1 MTNEIFRRL
10 SALALSLALLLNAA
24 PLPQAFAVED
34 DTDASS
40 SDSADSTDTADK
52 TAVTTADSDPTV
64 TAAAANAPALD
75 ATAALLVSPESD
87 MVLYEKN
94 ADEKRY
100 PASTTKIMTAL
111 LTLENVSDL
120 SVVVTAEASD
130 FENVTSDSSN
140 AGIKVG
146 EQVTVKD
153 LLYAL
158 MLPSAN
164 EAAYMLARHVG
175 GSWEQFV
182 DMMNERAAE
191 LGCTGT
197 HFCNPCGLHEDDHYT
212 TAHDLYLIAK
222 EAMKD
227 ATFRDIVST
236 VQHRMAKT
244 NLHEER
250 IILTT
255 NQLIFSS
262 FQPWSYANCLGIK
275 TGHTS
280 QAGNCFVGYAE
291 YGDAKLFS
299 VVLGCSSSSKEYPT
313 VAASFTDTKSLC
325 QWGFEN
331 FTSKTLARQGEEV
344 TYTKVKLSTD
354 TNQVILTAKNDLV
367 SLLPRELDVK
377 DLELQSDIPEEVAAP
392 IKAGD
397 TIGSVTYTYDGRD
410 YGTVELVALN
420 DISRSTRACS
430 TRTSSARSSR
440 ASCSR
445 YCCSPPQPS
454 SCCISLRALSLA
466 VSAAADGAVPPARA
480 ITTAPISAATEN
492 KQKQKDRALFPGSVL
507 CFLALFVEVC
517 YNADKDTSVSPRHC
531 FQQTAGGRPL
541 PSRRGVL
548 RMGKKLLSLL
558 RVLSIRVIRASSI
571 YAK

>member
-1 MTNEIFRRL
+1 MKNEILRRL
-10 SALALSLALLLNAA
+10 GAIALGLALLLNAA

-34 DTDASS
+34 DTSS
-40 SDSADSTDTADK
+40 SDSADSTDN

-64 TAAAANAPALD
+64 TAAAANAPVVD

-120 SVVVTAEASD
+120 NAVVTAEDSD
-130 FENVTSDSSN
+130 FEHVTADSSN

-182 DMMNERAAE
+182 DMMNERASE

-212 TAHDLYLIAK
+212 TARDLYLIAK

-236 VQHRMAKT
+236 VQHRMAKS

-299 VVLGCSSSSKEYPT
+299 VVLGCSNSSKEYPT
-313 VAASFTDTKSLC
+313 IAASFTDTKSLC

-331 FTSKTLARQGEEV
+331 FTSKTLTRQGEEV

-354 TNQVILTAKNDLV
+354 TNQLILTAKSDLV
-367 SLLPRELDVK
+367 ALLPKDLDVK
-377 DLELQSDIPEEVAAP
+377 DLELRADIPEEVAAP
-392 IKAGD
+392 VKAGD
-397 TIGSVTYTYDGRD
+397 TIGSATYTYDGRD

-420 DISRSTRACS
+420 DISRSNVLFYADKL
-430 TRTSSARSSR
+430 SSFFQSIVFKVLLLAAAAFFLLHIFTGLVFGGVRRRRRRRSSR
-440 ASCSR
+440 SR
-445 YCCSPPQPS
+445 YNDSTYQ
-454 SCCISLRALSLA
+454 R
-466 VSAAADGAVPPARA
+466 
-480 ITTAPISAATEN
+480 
-492 KQKQKDRALFPGSVL
+492 
-507 CFLALFVEVC
+507 
-517 YNADKDTSVSPRHC
+517 RH
-531 FQQTAGGRPL
+531 R
-541 PSRRGVL
+541 
-548 RMGKKLLSLL
+548 K
-558 RVLSIRVIRASSI
+558 
-571 YAK
+571 

>member
-1 MTNEIFRRL
+1 MKIKEFFLRRL
-10 SALALSLALLLNAA
+10 GAAALALTLLMNAA
-24 PLPQAFAVED
+24 PLSAYAVNDSEGD
-34 DTDASS
+34 GASTS
-40 SDSADSTDTADK
+40 DSTDN
-52 TAVTTADSDPTV
+52 TAVTTANNDSSV
-64 TAAAANAPALD
+64 TALASNSPALD
-75 ATAALLVSPESD
+75 ATAALLVSPDSG
-87 MVLYEKN
+87 MVLYSKN
-94 ADEKRY
+94 ADQKRY

-111 LTLENVSDL
+111 LTLENVSNLDET
-120 SVVVTAEASD
+120 VTSEAVD
-130 FENVTSDSSN
+130 FENVTADSSN
-140 AGIKVG
+140 AGILLG
-146 EQVTVKD
+146 EQVTVRD

-182 DMMNERAAE
+182 DMMNDRAAE

-197 HFCNPCGLHEDDHYT
+197 HFCNPCGLHEEDHYT

-222 EAMKD
+222 EAMTD
-227 ATFRDIVST
+227 VTFRDIVST

-250 IILTT
+250 IIYTT

-299 VVLGCSSSSKEYPT
+299 VVLGCSDSSKEYPS
-313 VAASFTDTKSLC
+313 VAASFTDTKKLC

-354 TNQVILTAKNDLV
+354 TNQLLLTAKADV
-367 SLLPRELDVK
+367 VALLPKDLDVK
-377 DLELQSDIPEEVAAP
+377 ALELVEDIPEEVKAP
-392 IKAGD
+392 VKAGD
-397 TIGSVTYTYDGRD
+397 PIGTATYRYNGTD

-420 DISRSTRACS
+420 DISRSTVLFYADKLS
-430 TRTSSARSSR
+430 TFFQSMVFKILLLAAAAFFILHIFTGLVFGGVRRRRRRRSSR
-440 ASCSR
+440 SR
-445 YCCSPPQPS
+445 YNDSTYQ
-454 SCCISLRALSLA
+454 R
-466 VSAAADGAVPPARA
+466 
-480 ITTAPISAATEN
+480 
-492 KQKQKDRALFPGSVL
+492 
-507 CFLALFVEVC
+507 
-517 YNADKDTSVSPRHC
+517 RH
-531 FQQTAGGRPL
+531 R
-541 PSRRGVL
+541 
-548 RMGKKLLSLL
+548 K
-558 RVLSIRVIRASSI
+558 
-571 YAK
+571 

>member
-1 MTNEIFRRL
+1 MKIKEFFLRRL
-10 SALALSLALLLNAA
+10 GAAALALTLLMNAA
-24 PLPQAFAVED
+24 PLSAYAVNDSEGD
-34 DTDASS
+34 GASAS
-40 SDSADSTDTADK
+40 DSTDN
-52 TAVTTADSDPTV
+52 TAVTTADNDSSV
-64 TAAAANAPALD
+64 TALASNSPALD
-75 ATAALLVSPESD
+75 ATAALLVSPGSG
-87 MVLYEKN
+87 MVLYSKN
-94 ADEKRY
+94 ADQKRY

-111 LTLENVSDL
+111 LTLENVSNLDET
-120 SVVVTAEASD
+120 VTSEAVD
-130 FENVTSDSSN
+130 FENVTADSSN
-140 AGIKVG
+140 AGILLG
-146 EQVTVKD
+146 EQVTVRD

-182 DMMNERAAE
+182 DMMNDRAAE

-197 HFCNPCGLHEDDHYT
+197 HFCNPCGLHEEDHYT

-227 ATFRDIVST
+227 VTFRDIVST

-250 IILTT
+250 IIYTT

-299 VVLGCSSSSKEYPT
+299 VVLGCSDSSKEYPS
-313 VAASFTDTKSLC
+313 VAASFTDTKKLC

-354 TNQVILTAKNDLV
+354 TNQLLLTAKADV
-367 SLLPRELDVK
+367 VALLPKDLDVK
-377 DLELQSDIPEEVAAP
+377 ELELVEDIPEEVKAP
-392 IKAGD
+392 VKAGD
-397 TIGSVTYTYDGRD
+397 PIGTATYRYNGTD

-420 DISRSTRACS
+420 DISRSTVLFYADKLS
-430 TRTSSARSSR
+430 TFFQSMVFKILLLAAAAFFILHIFTGLVFGGVRRRRRRRSSR
-440 ASCSR
+440 SR
-445 YCCSPPQPS
+445 YNDSTYQ
-454 SCCISLRALSLA
+454 R
-466 VSAAADGAVPPARA
+466 
-480 ITTAPISAATEN
+480 
-492 KQKQKDRALFPGSVL
+492 
-507 CFLALFVEVC
+507 
-517 YNADKDTSVSPRHC
+517 RH
-531 FQQTAGGRPL
+531 R
-541 PSRRGVL
+541 
-548 RMGKKLLSLL
+548 K
-558 RVLSIRVIRASSI
+558 
-571 YAK
+571 

>member
-1 MTNEIFRRL
+1 MKIKDIFLRRL
-10 SALALSLALLLNAA
+10 GAAALALTLLMNAA
-24 PLPQAFAVED
+24 PLSAYAVNDSEGD
-34 DTDASS
+34 GASAS
-40 SDSADSTDTADK
+40 DSTDN
-52 TAVTTADSDPTV
+52 TAVTTADNDSSV
-64 TAAAANAPALD
+64 TALASNSPALD
-75 ATAALLVSPESD
+75 ATAALLVSPDSG
-87 MVLYEKN
+87 MVLYSKN
-94 ADEKRY
+94 ADQKRY

-111 LTLENVSDL
+111 LTLENVSNLDET
-120 SVVVTAEASD
+120 VTSEAVD
-130 FENVTSDSSN
+130 FENVTADSSN
-140 AGIKVG
+140 AGILLG
-146 EQVTVKD
+146 EQVTVRD

-182 DMMNERAAE
+182 DMMNDRAAE

-197 HFCNPCGLHEDDHYT
+197 HFCNPCGLHEEDHYT
-212 TAHDLYLIAK
+212 TAYDLYLIAK

-227 ATFRDIVST
+227 VTFRDIVST

-250 IILTT
+250 IIYTT

-299 VVLGCSSSSKEYPT
+299 VVLGCSDSSKEYPS
-313 VAASFTDTKSLC
+313 VAASFTDTKKLC

-354 TNQVILTAKNDLV
+354 TNQLLLTAKADV
-367 SLLPRELDVK
+367 VALLPKDLDVK
-377 DLELQSDIPEEVAAP
+377 ALELVEDIPEEVKAP
-392 IKAGD
+392 VKAGD
-397 TIGSVTYTYDGRD
+397 PIGTATYRYNGTD

-420 DISRSTRACS
+420 DISRSTVLFYADKLS
-430 TRTSSARSSR
+430 TFFQSMVFKILLLAAAAFFILHIFTHILFGGVRRRRRRRSSR
-440 ASCSR
+440 SR
-445 YCCSPPQPS
+445 YNDSTYQ
-454 SCCISLRALSLA
+454 R
-466 VSAAADGAVPPARA
+466 
-480 ITTAPISAATEN
+480 
-492 KQKQKDRALFPGSVL
+492 
-507 CFLALFVEVC
+507 
-517 YNADKDTSVSPRHC
+517 RH
-531 FQQTAGGRPL
+531 R
-541 PSRRGVL
+541 
-548 RMGKKLLSLL
+548 K
-558 RVLSIRVIRASSI
+558 
-571 YAK
+571 

>member
-1 MTNEIFRRL
+1 MRLKKLLRKDIEPRCTYCAHGSPLADGKRIACRKRGVSRRSLPCCAETSRTLIFLWGITMKIKDIFLRRL
-10 SALALSLALLLNAA
+10 GAAALALTLLMNAA
-24 PLPQAFAVED
+24 PLSAYAVNDSEGD
-34 DTDASS
+34 GASTS
-40 SDSADSTDTADK
+40 DSTDN
-52 TAVTTADSDPTV
+52 TAVTTADNDSSV
-64 TAAAANAPALD
+64 TALASNSPALD
-75 ATAALLVSPESD
+75 ATAALLVSPDSG
-87 MVLYEKN
+87 MVLYSKN
-94 ADEKRY
+94 ADQKRY

-111 LTLENVSDL
+111 LTLENVSNLDET
-120 SVVVTAEASD
+120 VTSEAVD
-130 FENVTSDSSN
+130 FENVTADSSN
-140 AGIKVG
+140 AGILLG
-146 EQVTVKD
+146 EQVTVRD

-182 DMMNERAAE
+182 DMMNDRAAE

-197 HFCNPCGLHEDDHYT
+197 HFCNPCGLHEEDHYT

-227 ATFRDIVST
+227 VTFRDIVST

-250 IILTT
+250 IIYTT

-299 VVLGCSSSSKEYPT
+299 VVLGCSDSSKEYPS
-313 VAASFTDTKSLC
+313 VAASFTDTKKLC

-354 TNQVILTAKNDLV
+354 TNQLLLTAKADV
-367 SLLPRELDVK
+367 VALLPKDLDVK
-377 DLELQSDIPEEVAAP
+377 ALELVEDIPEEVKAP
-392 IKAGD
+392 VKAGD
-397 TIGSVTYTYDGRD
+397 PIGTATYRYNGTD

-420 DISRSTRACS
+420 DISRSTVLFYADKLS
-430 TRTSSARSSR
+430 TFFQSMVFKILLLAAAAFFILHIFTHILFGGVRRR
-440 ASCSR
+440 RNRRKMRSR
-445 YCCSPPQPS
+445 YND
-454 SCCISLRALSLA
+454 
-466 VSAAADGAVPPARA
+466 ADY
-480 ITTAPISAATEN
+480 
-492 KQKQKDRALFPGSVL
+492 Q
-507 CFLALFVEVC
+507 
-517 YNADKDTSVSPRHC
+517 
-531 FQQTAGGRPL
+531 
-541 PSRRGVL
+541 RR
-548 RMGKKLLSLL
+548 RRRK
-558 RVLSIRVIRASSI
+558 
-571 YAK
+571 

>member
-1 MTNEIFRRL
+1 MKIKEFFLRRL
-10 SALALSLALLLNAA
+10 GAAALALTLLMNAA
-24 PLPQAFAVED
+24 PLSAYAVNDSEGD
-34 DTDASS
+34 GASAS
-40 SDSADSTDTADK
+40 DSTDN
-52 TAVTTADSDPTV
+52 TAVTTADNDSSV
-64 TAAAANAPALD
+64 TALASNSPALD
-75 ATAALLVSPESD
+75 ATAALLVSPDSG
-87 MVLYEKN
+87 MVLYSKN
-94 ADEKRY
+94 ADQKRY

-111 LTLENVSDL
+111 LTLENVSNLDET
-120 SVVVTAEASD
+120 VTSEAVD
-130 FENVTSDSSN
+130 FENVTADSSN
-140 AGIKVG
+140 AGILLG
-146 EQVTVKD
+146 EQVTVRD

-182 DMMNERAAE
+182 DMMNDRAAE

-197 HFCNPCGLHEDDHYT
+197 HFCNPCGLHEEDHYT
-212 TAHDLYLIAK
+212 TAYDLYLIAK

-227 ATFRDIVST
+227 VTFRDIVST

-250 IILTT
+250 IIYTT

-299 VVLGCSSSSKEYPT
+299 VVLGCSDSSKEYPS
-313 VAASFTDTKSLC
+313 VAASFTDTKKLC

-354 TNQVILTAKNDLV
+354 TNQLLLTAKADV
-367 SLLPRELDVK
+367 VALLPRDLDVK
-377 DLELQSDIPEEVAAP
+377 ELELVEDIPEEVKAP
-392 IKAGD
+392 VKAGD
-397 TIGSVTYTYDGRD
+397 PIGTATYRYNGTD

-420 DISRSTRACS
+420 DISRSTVLFYADKLS
-430 TRTSSARSSR
+430 TFFQSMVFKILLLAAAAFFILHIFTGLVFGGVRRRRRRRSSR
-440 ASCSR
+440 SR
-445 YCCSPPQPS
+445 YNDSTYQ
-454 SCCISLRALSLA
+454 R
-466 VSAAADGAVPPARA
+466 
-480 ITTAPISAATEN
+480 
-492 KQKQKDRALFPGSVL
+492 
-507 CFLALFVEVC
+507 
-517 YNADKDTSVSPRHC
+517 RH
-531 FQQTAGGRPL
+531 R
-541 PSRRGVL
+541 
-548 RMGKKLLSLL
+548 K
-558 RVLSIRVIRASSI
+558 
-571 YAK
+571 

>member
-1 MTNEIFRRL
+1 MKIKEFFLRRL
-10 SALALSLALLLNAA
+10 GAAALALTLLMNAA
-24 PLPQAFAVED
+24 PLPAYAVNDSEGD
-34 DTDASS
+34 GASAS
-40 SDSADSTDTADK
+40 DSTDN
-52 TAVTTADSDPTV
+52 TAVTTADNDSSV
-64 TAAAANAPALD
+64 NALASNSPALD
-75 ATAALLVSPESD
+75 ATAALLVSPDSG
-87 MVLYEKN
+87 MVLYSKN
-94 ADEKRY
+94 ADQKRY

-111 LTLENVSDL
+111 LTLENVSNLDET
-120 SVVVTAEASD
+120 VTSEAVD
-130 FENVTSDSSN
+130 FENVTADSSN
-140 AGIKVG
+140 AGILLG
-146 EQVTVKD
+146 EQVTVRD

-182 DMMNERAAE
+182 DMMNDRAAE

-227 ATFRDIVST
+227 VTFRDIVST

-250 IILTT
+250 IIYTT

-299 VVLGCSSSSKEYPT
+299 VVLGCSDSSKEYPS
-313 VAASFTDTKSLC
+313 VAASFTDTKKLC

-354 TNQVILTAKNDLV
+354 TNQLLLTAKADV
-367 SLLPRELDVK
+367 VALLPKDLDVK
-377 DLELQSDIPEEVAAP
+377 ALELVEDIPEEVKAP
-392 IKAGD
+392 VKAGD
-397 TIGSVTYTYDGRD
+397 PIGTATYRYNGTD

-420 DISRSTRACS
+420 DISRSTVLFYADKLS
-430 TRTSSARSSR
+430 TFFQSTVFKILLLAAAAFFILHIFTGLVFGGVRRRRRRRSSR
-440 ASCSR
+440 SR
-445 YCCSPPQPS
+445 YNDSTYQ
-454 SCCISLRALSLA
+454 R
-466 VSAAADGAVPPARA
+466 
-480 ITTAPISAATEN
+480 
-492 KQKQKDRALFPGSVL
+492 
-507 CFLALFVEVC
+507 
-517 YNADKDTSVSPRHC
+517 RH
-531 FQQTAGGRPL
+531 R
-541 PSRRGVL
+541 
-548 RMGKKLLSLL
+548 K
-558 RVLSIRVIRASSI
+558 
-571 YAK
+571 

>member
-1 MTNEIFRRL
+1 MKIKDIFLRRL
-10 SALALSLALLLNAA
+10 GAAALALTLLMNAA
-24 PLPQAFAVED
+24 PLSAYAVNDSEGD
-34 DTDASS
+34 GASTS
-40 SDSADSTDTADK
+40 DSTDN
-52 TAVTTADSDPTV
+52 TAVTTADNDSSV
-64 TAAAANAPALD
+64 TALASNSPALD
-75 ATAALLVSPESD
+75 ATAALLVSPDSG
-87 MVLYEKN
+87 MVLYSKN
-94 ADEKRY
+94 ADQKRY

-111 LTLENVSDL
+111 LTLENVSNLDET
-120 SVVVTAEASD
+120 VTSEAVD
-130 FENVTSDSSN
+130 FENVTADSSN
-140 AGIKVG
+140 AGILLG
-146 EQVTVKD
+146 EQVTVRD

-182 DMMNERAAE
+182 DMMNDRAAE

-197 HFCNPCGLHEDDHYT
+197 HFCNPCGLHEEDHYT
-212 TAHDLYLIAK
+212 TACDLYLIAK

-227 ATFRDIVST
+227 VTFRDIVST

-250 IILTT
+250 IIYTT

-299 VVLGCSSSSKEYPT
+299 VVLGCSDSSKEYPS
-313 VAASFTDTKSLC
+313 VAASFTDTKKLC

-354 TNQVILTAKNDLV
+354 TNQLLLTAKADV
-367 SLLPRELDVK
+367 VALLPKDLDVK
-377 DLELQSDIPEEVAAP
+377 ELELVEDIPEEVKAP
-392 IKAGD
+392 VKAGD
-397 TIGSVTYTYDGRD
+397 PIGTATYRYNGTD

-420 DISRSTRACS
+420 DISRSTVLFYADKLS
-430 TRTSSARSSR
+430 TFFQSMVFKILLLAAAAFFILHIFTHILFGGVRRR
-440 ASCSR
+440 RNRRKMRSR
-445 YCCSPPQPS
+445 YND
-454 SCCISLRALSLA
+454 
-466 VSAAADGAVPPARA
+466 ADY
-480 ITTAPISAATEN
+480 
-492 KQKQKDRALFPGSVL
+492 Q
-507 CFLALFVEVC
+507 
-517 YNADKDTSVSPRHC
+517 
-531 FQQTAGGRPL
+531 
-541 PSRRGVL
+541 RR
-548 RMGKKLLSLL
+548 RRRK
-558 RVLSIRVIRASSI
+558 
-571 YAK
+571 

>member
-1 MTNEIFRRL
+1 MNIKDIFLRRL
-10 SALALSLALLLNAA
+10 GAAALALTLLMNAA
-24 PLPQAFAVED
+24 PLSAYAVNDSEGD
-34 DTDASS
+34 GASTS
-40 SDSADSTDTADK
+40 DSTDN
-52 TAVTTADSDPTV
+52 TAVTTADNDSSV
-64 TAAAANAPALD
+64 TALASNSPALD
-75 ATAALLVSPESD
+75 ATAALLVSPDSG
-87 MVLYEKN
+87 MVLYSKN
-94 ADEKRY
+94 ADQKRY

-111 LTLENVSDL
+111 LTLENVSNLDET
-120 SVVVTAEASD
+120 VTSEAVD
-130 FENVTSDSSN
+130 FENVTADSSN
-140 AGIKVG
+140 AGILLG
-146 EQVTVKD
+146 EQVTVRD

-182 DMMNERAAE
+182 DMMNDRAAE

-197 HFCNPCGLHEDDHYT
+197 HFCNPCGLHEEDHYT
-212 TAHDLYLIAK
+212 TAYDLYLIAK

-227 ATFRDIVST
+227 VTFRDIVST

-250 IILTT
+250 IIYTT

-299 VVLGCSSSSKEYPT
+299 VVLGCSDSSKEYPS
-313 VAASFTDTKSLC
+313 VAASFTDTKKLC

-354 TNQVILTAKNDLV
+354 TNQLLLTAKADV
-367 SLLPRELDVK
+367 VALLPKDLDVK
-377 DLELQSDIPEEVAAP
+377 TLELVEDIPEEVKAP
-392 IKAGD
+392 VKAGD
-397 TIGSVTYTYDGRD
+397 PIGTATYRYNGTD

-420 DISRSTRACS
+420 DISRSTVLFYADKLS
-430 TRTSSARSSR
+430 TFFQSMVFKILLLAAAAFFILHIFTGLVFGGVRRRRRRRSSR
-440 ASCSR
+440 SR
-445 YCCSPPQPS
+445 YNDSTYQ
-454 SCCISLRALSLA
+454 R
-466 VSAAADGAVPPARA
+466 
-480 ITTAPISAATEN
+480 
-492 KQKQKDRALFPGSVL
+492 
-507 CFLALFVEVC
+507 
-517 YNADKDTSVSPRHC
+517 RH
-531 FQQTAGGRPL
+531 R
-541 PSRRGVL
+541 
-548 RMGKKLLSLL
+548 K
-558 RVLSIRVIRASSI
+558 
-571 YAK
+571 

>member
-1 MTNEIFRRL
+1 MKIKEFFLRRL
-10 SALALSLALLLNAA
+10 GAAAIALTLLMNAA
-24 PLPQAFAVED
+24 PLSAYAVNDSEGD
-34 DTDASS
+34 GASAS
-40 SDSADSTDTADK
+40 DSTDN
-52 TAVTTADSDPTV
+52 TAVTTADNDSSV
-64 TAAAANAPALD
+64 TALASNSPALD
-75 ATAALLVSPESD
+75 ATAALLVSPDSG
-87 MVLYEKN
+87 MVLYSKN
-94 ADEKRY
+94 ADQKRY

-111 LTLENVSDL
+111 LTLENVSNLDET
-120 SVVVTAEASD
+120 VTSEAVD
-130 FENVTSDSSN
+130 FENVTADSSN
-140 AGIKVG
+140 AGILLG
-146 EQVTVKD
+146 EQVTVRD

-182 DMMNERAAE
+182 DMMNDRAAE

-197 HFCNPCGLHEDDHYT
+197 HFCNPCGLHEEDHYT
-212 TAHDLYLIAK
+212 TAYDLYLIAK

-227 ATFRDIVST
+227 VTFRDIVST

-250 IILTT
+250 IIYTT

-299 VVLGCSSSSKEYPT
+299 VVLGCSDSSKEYPS
-313 VAASFTDTKSLC
+313 VAASFTDTKKLC

-354 TNQVILTAKNDLV
+354 TNQLLLTAKADV
-367 SLLPRELDVK
+367 VALLPKDLDVK
-377 DLELQSDIPEEVAAP
+377 ALELVEDIPEEVKAP
-392 IKAGD
+392 VKAGD
-397 TIGSVTYTYDGRD
+397 PIGTATYRYNGTD

-420 DISRSTRACS
+420 DISRSTVLFYADKLS
-430 TRTSSARSSR
+430 TFFQSMVFKILLLAAAAFFILHIFTHILFGGVRRR
-440 ASCSR
+440 RNRRKMRSR
-445 YCCSPPQPS
+445 YND
-454 SCCISLRALSLA
+454 
-466 VSAAADGAVPPARA
+466 ADY
-480 ITTAPISAATEN
+480 
-492 KQKQKDRALFPGSVL
+492 Q
-507 CFLALFVEVC
+507 
-517 YNADKDTSVSPRHC
+517 
-531 FQQTAGGRPL
+531 
-541 PSRRGVL
+541 RR
-548 RMGKKLLSLL
+548 RRRK
-558 RVLSIRVIRASSI
+558 
-571 YAK
+571 

>member
-1 MTNEIFRRL
+1 MNIKDIFLRRL
-10 SALALSLALLLNAA
+10 GAAALALTLLMNAA
-24 PLPQAFAVED
+24 PLSAYAVNDSEGD
-34 DTDASS
+34 GASAS
-40 SDSADSTDTADK
+40 DSTDN
-52 TAVTTADSDPTV
+52 TAVTTADNDSSV
-64 TAAAANAPALD
+64 TALASNSPALD
-75 ATAALLVSPESD
+75 ATAALLVSPDSG
-87 MVLYEKN
+87 MVLYSKN
-94 ADEKRY
+94 ADQKRY

-111 LTLENVSDL
+111 LTLENVSNLDET
-120 SVVVTAEASD
+120 VTSEAVD
-130 FENVTSDSSN
+130 FENVTADSSN
-140 AGIKVG
+140 AGILLG
-146 EQVTVKD
+146 EQVTVRD

-182 DMMNERAAE
+182 DMMNDRAAE

-197 HFCNPCGLHEDDHYT
+197 HFCNPCGLHEEDHYT

-227 ATFRDIVST
+227 VTFRDIVST

-250 IILTT
+250 IIYTT

-299 VVLGCSSSSKEYPT
+299 VVLGCSDSSKEYPS
-313 VAASFTDTKSLC
+313 VAASFTDTKKLC

-354 TNQVILTAKNDLV
+354 TNQLLLTAKADV
-367 SLLPRELDVK
+367 VALLPKDLDVK
-377 DLELQSDIPEEVAAP
+377 ELELVEDIPEEVKAP
-392 IKAGD
+392 VKAGD
-397 TIGSVTYTYDGRD
+397 PIGTATYRYNGTD

-420 DISRSTRACS
+420 DISRSTVLFYADKLS
-430 TRTSSARSSR
+430 TFFQSMVFKILLLAAAAFFILHIFTHILFGGVRRRRRRRSSR
-440 ASCSR
+440 SR
-445 YCCSPPQPS
+445 YNDSTYQ
-454 SCCISLRALSLA
+454 R
-466 VSAAADGAVPPARA
+466 
-480 ITTAPISAATEN
+480 
-492 KQKQKDRALFPGSVL
+492 
-507 CFLALFVEVC
+507 
-517 YNADKDTSVSPRHC
+517 RH
-531 FQQTAGGRPL
+531 R
-541 PSRRGVL
+541 
-548 RMGKKLLSLL
+548 K
-558 RVLSIRVIRASSI
+558 
-571 YAK
+571 

>member
-1 MTNEIFRRL
+1 MKIKEFFLRRL
-10 SALALSLALLLNAA
+10 GAAALALTLLMNAA
-24 PLPQAFAVED
+24 PLSAYAVNDSEGD
-34 DTDASS
+34 GASTS
-40 SDSADSTDTADK
+40 DSTDN
-52 TAVTTADSDPTV
+52 TAVTTADNDSSV
-64 TAAAANAPALD
+64 TALASNSPALD
-75 ATAALLVSPESD
+75 ATAALLVSPDSG
-87 MVLYEKN
+87 MVLYSKN
-94 ADEKRY
+94 ADQKRY

-111 LTLENVSDL
+111 LTLENVSNLDET
-120 SVVVTAEASD
+120 VTSEAVD
-130 FENVTSDSSN
+130 FENVTADSSN
-140 AGIKVG
+140 AGILLG
-146 EQVTVKD
+146 EQVTVRD

-182 DMMNERAAE
+182 DMMNDRAAE

-197 HFCNPCGLHEDDHYT
+197 HFCNPCGLHEEDHYT

-227 ATFRDIVST
+227 VTFRDIVST

-250 IILTT
+250 IIYTT

-299 VVLGCSSSSKEYPT
+299 VVLGCSDSSKEYPS
-313 VAASFTDTKSLC
+313 VAASFTDTKKLC

-354 TNQVILTAKNDLV
+354 TNQLLLTAKADV
-367 SLLPRELDVK
+367 VALLPKDLDVK
-377 DLELQSDIPEEVAAP
+377 ALELVEDIPEEVKAP
-392 IKAGD
+392 VKAGD
-397 TIGSVTYTYDGRD
+397 PIGTATYRYNGTD

-420 DISRSTRACS
+420 DISRSTVLFYADKLS
-430 TRTSSARSSR
+430 TFFQSMVFKILLLAAAAFFILHIFTGLVFGGVRRRRRRRSSR
-440 ASCSR
+440 SR
-445 YCCSPPQPS
+445 YNDSTYQ
-454 SCCISLRALSLA
+454 R
-466 VSAAADGAVPPARA
+466 
-480 ITTAPISAATEN
+480 
-492 KQKQKDRALFPGSVL
+492 
-507 CFLALFVEVC
+507 
-517 YNADKDTSVSPRHC
+517 RH
-531 FQQTAGGRPL
+531 R
-541 PSRRGVL
+541 
-548 RMGKKLLSLL
+548 K
-558 RVLSIRVIRASSI
+558 
-571 YAK
+571 

>member
-1 MTNEIFRRL
+1 MKIKDIFLRRL
-10 SALALSLALLLNAA
+10 GAAALALTLLMNAA
-24 PLPQAFAVED
+24 PLSAYAVNDSEGD
-34 DTDASS
+34 GASTS
-40 SDSADSTDTADK
+40 DSTDN
-52 TAVTTADSDPTV
+52 TAVTTADNDSSV
-64 TAAAANAPALD
+64 TALASNSPALD
-75 ATAALLVSPESD
+75 ATAALLVSPDSG
-87 MVLYEKN
+87 MVLYSKN
-94 ADEKRY
+94 ADQKRY

-111 LTLENVSDL
+111 LTLENVSNLDET
-120 SVVVTAEASD
+120 VTSEAVD
-130 FENVTSDSSN
+130 FENVTADSSN
-140 AGIKVG
+140 AGILLG
-146 EQVTVKD
+146 EQVTVRD

-182 DMMNERAAE
+182 DMMNDRAAE

-197 HFCNPCGLHEDDHYT
+197 HFCNPCGLHEEDHYT
-212 TAHDLYLIAK
+212 TAYDLYLIAK

-227 ATFRDIVST
+227 VTFRDIVST

-250 IILTT
+250 IIYTT

-299 VVLGCSSSSKEYPT
+299 VVLGCSNSSKEYPS
-313 VAASFTDTKSLC
+313 VAASFTDTKKLC

-354 TNQVILTAKNDLV
+354 TNQLLLTAKADV
-367 SLLPRELDVK
+367 VALLPKDLDVK
-377 DLELQSDIPEEVAAP
+377 ALELVEDIPEEVKAP
-392 IKAGD
+392 VKAGD
-397 TIGSVTYTYDGRD
+397 PIGTATYRYNGTD

-420 DISRSTRACS
+420 DISRSTVLFYADKLS
-430 TRTSSARSSR
+430 TFFQSMVFKILLLAAAAFFILHIFTHILFGGVRRR
-440 ASCSR
+440 RNRRKMRSR
-445 YCCSPPQPS
+445 YND
-454 SCCISLRALSLA
+454 
-466 VSAAADGAVPPARA
+466 ADY
-480 ITTAPISAATEN
+480 
-492 KQKQKDRALFPGSVL
+492 Q
-507 CFLALFVEVC
+507 
-517 YNADKDTSVSPRHC
+517 
-531 FQQTAGGRPL
+531 
-541 PSRRGVL
+541 RR
-548 RMGKKLLSLL
+548 RRRK
-558 RVLSIRVIRASSI
+558 
-571 YAK
+571 

>member
-1 MTNEIFRRL
+1 MKIKDIFLRRL
-10 SALALSLALLLNAA
+10 GAAALALTLLMNAA
-24 PLPQAFAVED
+24 PLSAYAVNDSEGD
-34 DTDASS
+34 GASAS
-40 SDSADSTDTADK
+40 DSTDN
-52 TAVTTADSDPTV
+52 TAVTTADNDSSV
-64 TAAAANAPALD
+64 TALASNSPALD
-75 ATAALLVSPESD
+75 ATAALLVSPDSG
-87 MVLYEKN
+87 MVLYSKN
-94 ADEKRY
+94 ADQKRY

-111 LTLENVSDL
+111 LTLENVSNLDET
-120 SVVVTAEASD
+120 VTSEAVD
-130 FENVTSDSSN
+130 FENVTADSSN
-140 AGIKVG
+140 AGILLG
-146 EQVTVKD
+146 EQVTVRD

-182 DMMNERAAE
+182 DMMNDRAAE

-197 HFCNPCGLHEDDHYT
+197 HFCNPCGLHEEDHYT

-227 ATFRDIVST
+227 VTFRDIVST

-250 IILTT
+250 IIYTT

-299 VVLGCSSSSKEYPT
+299 VVLGCSDSSKEYPS
-313 VAASFTDTKSLC
+313 VAASFTDTKKLC

-354 TNQVILTAKNDLV
+354 TNQLLLTAKADV
-367 SLLPRELDVK
+367 VALLPKDLDVK
-377 DLELQSDIPEEVAAP
+377 ELELVEDIPEEVKAP
-392 IKAGD
+392 VKAGD
-397 TIGSVTYTYDGRD
+397 PIGTATYRYNGTD

-420 DISRSTRACS
+420 DISRSTVLFYADKLS
-430 TRTSSARSSR
+430 TFFQSMVFKILLLAAAAFFILHIFTGLVFGGVRRRRRRRSSR
-440 ASCSR
+440 SR
-445 YCCSPPQPS
+445 YNDSTYQ
-454 SCCISLRALSLA
+454 R
-466 VSAAADGAVPPARA
+466 
-480 ITTAPISAATEN
+480 
-492 KQKQKDRALFPGSVL
+492 
-507 CFLALFVEVC
+507 
-517 YNADKDTSVSPRHC
+517 RH
-531 FQQTAGGRPL
+531 R
-541 PSRRGVL
+541 
-548 RMGKKLLSLL
+548 K
-558 RVLSIRVIRASSI
+558 
-571 YAK
+571 

>member
-1 MTNEIFRRL
+1 MKNEIFRRL
-10 SALALSLALLLNAA
+10 SALALGLALLLNAA

-120 SVVVTAEASD
+120 SAVVTAEASD

-377 DLELQSDIPEEVAAP
+377 DLELQSDIPEEVDAP

-420 DISRSTRACS
+420 DISRSTVLFYADKL
-430 TRTSSARSSR
+430 SSFFQSIVFKVLLLAAAAFFLLHIFTGLVFGGVRRRRRRRSSR
-440 ASCSR
+440 SR
-445 YCCSPPQPS
+445 YNDSTYQ
-454 SCCISLRALSLA
+454 R
-466 VSAAADGAVPPARA
+466 
-480 ITTAPISAATEN
+480 
-492 KQKQKDRALFPGSVL
+492 
-507 CFLALFVEVC
+507 
-517 YNADKDTSVSPRHC
+517 RH
-531 FQQTAGGRPL
+531 R
-541 PSRRGVL
+541 
-548 RMGKKLLSLL
+548 K
-558 RVLSIRVIRASSI
+558 
-571 YAK
+571 

>member
-1 MTNEIFRRL
+1 MKIKEFFLRRL
-10 SALALSLALLLNAA
+10 GAAALALTLLMNAA
-24 PLPQAFAVED
+24 PLSAYAVNDSEGD
-34 DTDASS
+34 GASAS
-40 SDSADSTDTADK
+40 DSTDN
-52 TAVTTADSDPTV
+52 TAVTTADNDSSV
-64 TAAAANAPALD
+64 TALASNSPALD
-75 ATAALLVSPESD
+75 ATAALLVSPGSG
-87 MVLYEKN
+87 MVLYSKN
-94 ADEKRY
+94 ADQKRY

-111 LTLENVSDL
+111 LTLENVSNLDET
-120 SVVVTAEASD
+120 VTSEAVD
-130 FENVTSDSSN
+130 FENVTADSSN
-140 AGIKVG
+140 AGILLG
-146 EQVTVKD
+146 EQVTVRD

-182 DMMNERAAE
+182 DMMNDRAAE

-227 ATFRDIVST
+227 VTFRDIVST

-250 IILTT
+250 IIYTT

-299 VVLGCSSSSKEYPT
+299 VVLGCSDSSKEYPS
-313 VAASFTDTKSLC
+313 VAASFTDTKKLC

-354 TNQVILTAKNDLV
+354 TNQLLLTAKADV
-367 SLLPRELDVK
+367 VALLPRDLDVK
-377 DLELQSDIPEEVAAP
+377 ELELVEDIPEEVKAP
-392 IKAGD
+392 VKAGD
-397 TIGSVTYTYDGRD
+397 PIGTATYRYNGTD

-420 DISRSTRACS
+420 DISRSTVLFYADKLS
-430 TRTSSARSSR
+430 TFFQSMVFKILLLAAAAFFILHIFTGLVFGGVRRRRRRRSSR
-440 ASCSR
+440 SR
-445 YCCSPPQPS
+445 YNDSTYQ
-454 SCCISLRALSLA
+454 R
-466 VSAAADGAVPPARA
+466 
-480 ITTAPISAATEN
+480 
-492 KQKQKDRALFPGSVL
+492 
-507 CFLALFVEVC
+507 
-517 YNADKDTSVSPRHC
+517 RH
-531 FQQTAGGRPL
+531 R
-541 PSRRGVL
+541 
-548 RMGKKLLSLL
+548 K
-558 RVLSIRVIRASSI
+558 
-571 YAK
+571 

>member
-1 MTNEIFRRL
+1 MNIKDIFLRRL
-10 SALALSLALLLNAA
+10 GAAALALTLLMNAA
-24 PLPQAFAVED
+24 PLSAYAVNDSEGNG
-34 DTDASS
+34 ASAS
-40 SDSADSTDTADK
+40 DSTDN
-52 TAVTTADSDPTV
+52 TAVTTADNDSSV
-64 TAAAANAPALD
+64 TALASNSPALD
-75 ATAALLVSPESD
+75 ATAALLVSPDSG
-87 MVLYEKN
+87 MVLYSKN
-94 ADEKRY
+94 ADQKRY

-111 LTLENVSDL
+111 LTLENVSNLDET
-120 SVVVTAEASD
+120 VTSEAVD
-130 FENVTSDSSN
+130 FENVTADSSN
-140 AGIKVG
+140 AGILLG
-146 EQVTVKD
+146 EQVTVRD

-182 DMMNERAAE
+182 DMMNDRAAE

-197 HFCNPCGLHEDDHYT
+197 HFCNPCGLHEEDHYT

-227 ATFRDIVST
+227 VTFRDIVST

-250 IILTT
+250 IIYTT

-299 VVLGCSSSSKEYPT
+299 VVLGCSDSSKEYPS
-313 VAASFTDTKSLC
+313 VAASFTDTKKLC

-354 TNQVILTAKNDLV
+354 TNQLLLTAKADV
-367 SLLPRELDVK
+367 VALLPKDLDVK
-377 DLELQSDIPEEVAAP
+377 ALELVEDIPEEVKAP
-392 IKAGD
+392 VKAGD
-397 TIGSVTYTYDGRD
+397 PIGTATYRYNGTD

-420 DISRSTRACS
+420 DISRSTVLFYADKLS
-430 TRTSSARSSR
+430 TFFQSMVFKILLLAAAAFFILHIFTHILFGGVRRR
-440 ASCSR
+440 RNRRKMRSR
-445 YCCSPPQPS
+445 YND
-454 SCCISLRALSLA
+454 
-466 VSAAADGAVPPARA
+466 ADY
-480 ITTAPISAATEN
+480 
-492 KQKQKDRALFPGSVL
+492 Q
-507 CFLALFVEVC
+507 
-517 YNADKDTSVSPRHC
+517 
-531 FQQTAGGRPL
+531 
-541 PSRRGVL
+541 RR
-548 RMGKKLLSLL
+548 RRRK
-558 RVLSIRVIRASSI
+558 
-571 YAK
+571 

>member
-1 MTNEIFRRL
+1 MKIKDIFLRRL
-10 SALALSLALLLNAA
+10 GAAALALTLLMNAA
-24 PLPQAFAVED
+24 PLSAYAVNDSEGD
-34 DTDASS
+34 GASAS
-40 SDSADSTDTADK
+40 DSTDN
-52 TAVTTADSDPTV
+52 TAVTTADNDSSV
-64 TAAAANAPALD
+64 TALASNSPALD
-75 ATAALLVSPESD
+75 ATAALLVSPDSG
-87 MVLYEKN
+87 MVLYSKN
-94 ADEKRY
+94 ADQKRY

-111 LTLENVSDL
+111 LTLENVSNLDET
-120 SVVVTAEASD
+120 VTSEAVD
-130 FENVTSDSSN
+130 FENITADSSN
-140 AGIKVG
+140 AGILLG
-146 EQVTVKD
+146 EQVTVRD

-182 DMMNERAAE
+182 DMMNDRAAE

-197 HFCNPCGLHEDDHYT
+197 HFCNPCGLHEEDHYT

-227 ATFRDIVST
+227 VTFRDIVST

-250 IILTT
+250 IIYTT

-299 VVLGCSSSSKEYPT
+299 VVLGCSDSSKEYPS
-313 VAASFTDTKSLC
+313 VAASFTDTKKLC

-354 TNQVILTAKNDLV
+354 TNQLLLTAKADV
-367 SLLPRELDVK
+367 VALLPKDLDVK
-377 DLELQSDIPEEVAAP
+377 ALELVEDIPEEVKAP
-392 IKAGD
+392 VKAGD
-397 TIGSVTYTYDGRD
+397 PIGTATYRYNGTD

-420 DISRSTRACS
+420 DISRSTVLFYADKLS
-430 TRTSSARSSR
+430 TFFQSMVFKILLLAAAAFFILHIFTHILFGGVRRR
-440 ASCSR
+440 RNRRKMRSR
-445 YCCSPPQPS
+445 YND
-454 SCCISLRALSLA
+454 
-466 VSAAADGAVPPARA
+466 ADY
-480 ITTAPISAATEN
+480 
-492 KQKQKDRALFPGSVL
+492 Q
-507 CFLALFVEVC
+507 
-517 YNADKDTSVSPRHC
+517 
-531 FQQTAGGRPL
+531 
-541 PSRRGVL
+541 RR
-548 RMGKKLLSLL
+548 RRRK
-558 RVLSIRVIRASSI
+558 
-571 YAK
+571 

>member
-1 MTNEIFRRL
+1 MKIKEFFLRRL
-10 SALALSLALLLNAA
+10 GAAALALTLLMNAA
-24 PLPQAFAVED
+24 PLSAYAVNDSEGD
-34 DTDASS
+34 GASTS
-40 SDSADSTDTADK
+40 DSTDN
-52 TAVTTADSDPTV
+52 TAVTTADNDSSV
-64 TAAAANAPALD
+64 TALASNSPALD
-75 ATAALLVSPESD
+75 ATAALLVSPDSG
-87 MVLYEKN
+87 MVLYSKN
-94 ADEKRY
+94 ADQKRY

-111 LTLENVSDL
+111 LTLENVSNLDET
-120 SVVVTAEASD
+120 VTSEAVD
-130 FENVTSDSSN
+130 FENVTADSSN
-140 AGIKVG
+140 AGILLG
-146 EQVTVKD
+146 EQVTVRD

-182 DMMNERAAE
+182 DMMNDRAAE

-197 HFCNPCGLHEDDHYT
+197 HFCNPCGLHEEDHYT

-222 EAMKD
+222 EAIKD
-227 ATFRDIVST
+227 VTFRDIVST

-250 IILTT
+250 IIYTT

-299 VVLGCSSSSKEYPT
+299 VVLGCSDSSKEYPS
-313 VAASFTDTKSLC
+313 VAASFTDTKKLC

-354 TNQVILTAKNDLV
+354 TNQLLLTAKADV
-367 SLLPRELDVK
+367 VALLPKDLDVK
-377 DLELQSDIPEEVAAP
+377 ALELVEDIPEEVKAP
-392 IKAGD
+392 VKAGD
-397 TIGSVTYTYDGRD
+397 PIGTATYRYNGTD

-420 DISRSTRACS
+420 DISRSTVLFYADKLS
-430 TRTSSARSSR
+430 TFFQSMVFKILLLAAAAFFILHIFTHILFGGVRRRRRRRSSR
-440 ASCSR
+440 SR
-445 YCCSPPQPS
+445 YNDSTYQ
-454 SCCISLRALSLA
+454 R
-466 VSAAADGAVPPARA
+466 
-480 ITTAPISAATEN
+480 
-492 KQKQKDRALFPGSVL
+492 
-507 CFLALFVEVC
+507 
-517 YNADKDTSVSPRHC
+517 RH
-531 FQQTAGGRPL
+531 R
-541 PSRRGVL
+541 
-548 RMGKKLLSLL
+548 K
-558 RVLSIRVIRASSI
+558 
-571 YAK
+571 

>member
-1 MTNEIFRRL
+1 MKNEILRRL
-10 SALALSLALLLNAA
+10 SALALGLALLLNAA

-40 SDSADSTDTADK
+40 SDSADSTDTTDK
-52 TAVTTADSDPTV
+52 TVVTTADNDPTV

-130 FENVTSDSSN
+130 FENVTADSSN
-140 AGIKVG
+140 AGIKLG

-212 TAHDLYLIAK
+212 TAHDLYRIAK
-222 EAMKD
+222 QAMKD

-313 VAASFTDTKSLC
+313 IAASFTDTKSLC
-325 QWGFEN
+325 QWGFKN

-354 TNQVILTAKNDLV
+354 TNQVILIAKNDLV
-367 SLLPRELDVK
+367 SLLPKELDVK

-397 TIGSVTYTYDGRD
+397 TIGSVTYTYDGHD

-420 DISRSTRACS
+420 DISRSTVLFYADKL
-430 TRTSSARSSR
+430 SSFFQSIVFKVLLLAAAAFFLLHIFTGLVFGGVRRRRRRRSSR
-440 ASCSR
+440 SR
-445 YCCSPPQPS
+445 YNDSTYQ
-454 SCCISLRALSLA
+454 R
-466 VSAAADGAVPPARA
+466 
-480 ITTAPISAATEN
+480 
-492 KQKQKDRALFPGSVL
+492 
-507 CFLALFVEVC
+507 
-517 YNADKDTSVSPRHC
+517 RH
-531 FQQTAGGRPL
+531 R
-541 PSRRGVL
+541 
-548 RMGKKLLSLL
+548 K
-558 RVLSIRVIRASSI
+558 
-571 YAK
+571 

>member
-1 MTNEIFRRL
+1 MKIKEFFLRRL
-10 SALALSLALLLNAA
+10 GAAALALTLLMNAA
-24 PLPQAFAVED
+24 PLSAYAVNDSEGD
-34 DTDASS
+34 GASTS
-40 SDSADSTDTADK
+40 DSTDN
-52 TAVTTADSDPTV
+52 TAVTTADNDSSV
-64 TAAAANAPALD
+64 TALASNSPALD
-75 ATAALLVSPESD
+75 ATAALLVSPDSG
-87 MVLYEKN
+87 MVLYSKN
-94 ADEKRY
+94 ADQKRY

-111 LTLENVSDL
+111 LTLENVSNLDET
-120 SVVVTAEASD
+120 VTSEAVD
-130 FENVTSDSSN
+130 FENVTADSSN
-140 AGIKVG
+140 AGILLG
-146 EQVTVKD
+146 EQVTVRD

-182 DMMNERAAE
+182 DMMNDRAAE

-197 HFCNPCGLHEDDHYT
+197 HFCNPCGLHEEDHYT

-227 ATFRDIVST
+227 VTFRDIVST

-250 IILTT
+250 IIYTT

-299 VVLGCSSSSKEYPT
+299 VVLGCSDSSKEYPS
-313 VAASFTDTKSLC
+313 VAASFTDTKKLC

-354 TNQVILTAKNDLV
+354 TNQLLLTAKADV
-367 SLLPRELDVK
+367 VALLPKDLDVK
-377 DLELQSDIPEEVAAP
+377 ALELVEDIPEEVKAP
-392 IKAGD
+392 VKAGD
-397 TIGSVTYTYDGRD
+397 PIGTATYRYNGTD

-420 DISRSTRACS
+420 DISRSTVLFYADKLS
-430 TRTSSARSSR
+430 TFFQSMVFKILLLAAAAFFILHIFTHILFGGVRRR
-440 ASCSR
+440 RNRRKMRSR
-445 YCCSPPQPS
+445 YND
-454 SCCISLRALSLA
+454 
-466 VSAAADGAVPPARA
+466 ADY
-480 ITTAPISAATEN
+480 
-492 KQKQKDRALFPGSVL
+492 Q
-507 CFLALFVEVC
+507 
-517 YNADKDTSVSPRHC
+517 
-531 FQQTAGGRPL
+531 
-541 PSRRGVL
+541 RR
-548 RMGKKLLSLL
+548 RRRK
-558 RVLSIRVIRASSI
+558 
-571 YAK
+571 

>member
-1 MTNEIFRRL
+1 MNIKDIFLRRL
-10 SALALSLALLLNAA
+10 GAAALALTLLMNAA
-24 PLPQAFAVED
+24 PLSAYAVNDSEGD
-34 DTDASS
+34 GASTS
-40 SDSADSTDTADK
+40 DSTDN
-52 TAVTTADSDPTV
+52 TAVTTADNDSSV
-64 TAAAANAPALD
+64 TALASNSPALD
-75 ATAALLVSPESD
+75 ATAALLVSPDSG
-87 MVLYEKN
+87 MVLYSKN
-94 ADEKRY
+94 ADQKRY

-111 LTLENVSDL
+111 LTLENVSNLDET
-120 SVVVTAEASD
+120 VTSEAVD
-130 FENVTSDSSN
+130 FENVTADSSN
-140 AGIKVG
+140 AGILLG
-146 EQVTVKD
+146 EQVTVRD

-182 DMMNERAAE
+182 DMMNDRAAE

-197 HFCNPCGLHEDDHYT
+197 HFCNPCGLHEEDHYT
-212 TAHDLYLIAK
+212 TAYDLYLIAK

-227 ATFRDIVST
+227 VTFRDIVST

-250 IILTT
+250 IIYTT

-299 VVLGCSSSSKEYPT
+299 VVLGCSDSSKAYPS
-313 VAASFTDTKSLC
+313 VAASFTDTKKLC

-354 TNQVILTAKNDLV
+354 TNQLLLTAKADV
-367 SLLPRELDVK
+367 VALLPKDLDVK
-377 DLELQSDIPEEVAAP
+377 ALELVEDIPEEVKAP
-392 IKAGD
+392 VKAGD
-397 TIGSVTYTYDGRD
+397 PIGTATYRYNGTD

-420 DISRSTRACS
+420 DISRSTVLFYADKLS
-430 TRTSSARSSR
+430 TFFQSMVFKILLLAAAAFFILHIFTHILFGGVRRR
-440 ASCSR
+440 RNRRKMRSR
-445 YCCSPPQPS
+445 YND
-454 SCCISLRALSLA
+454 
-466 VSAAADGAVPPARA
+466 ADY
-480 ITTAPISAATEN
+480 
-492 KQKQKDRALFPGSVL
+492 Q
-507 CFLALFVEVC
+507 
-517 YNADKDTSVSPRHC
+517 
-531 FQQTAGGRPL
+531 
-541 PSRRGVL
+541 RR
-548 RMGKKLLSLL
+548 RRRK
-558 RVLSIRVIRASSI
+558 
-571 YAK
+571 

>member
-1 MTNEIFRRL
+1 MKIKDIFLRRL
-10 SALALSLALLLNAA
+10 GAAALALTLLMNAA
-24 PLPQAFAVED
+24 PLSAYAVNDSEGD
-34 DTDASS
+34 GASTS
-40 SDSADSTDTADK
+40 DSTDN
-52 TAVTTADSDPTV
+52 TAVTTADNDSSV
-64 TAAAANAPALD
+64 TALASNSPALD
-75 ATAALLVSPESD
+75 ATAALLVSPDSG
-87 MVLYEKN
+87 MVLYSKN
-94 ADEKRY
+94 ADQKRY

-111 LTLENVSDL
+111 LTLENVSNLDET
-120 SVVVTAEASD
+120 VTSEAVD
-130 FENVTSDSSN
+130 FENVTADSSN
-140 AGIKVG
+140 AGILLG
-146 EQVTVKD
+146 EQVTVRD

-182 DMMNERAAE
+182 DMMNDRAAE

-197 HFCNPCGLHEDDHYT
+197 HFCNPCGLHEEDHYT
-212 TAHDLYLIAK
+212 TAYDLYLIAK

-227 ATFRDIVST
+227 VTFRDIVST

-250 IILTT
+250 IIYTT

-299 VVLGCSSSSKEYPT
+299 VVLGCSDSSKEYPS
-313 VAASFTDTKSLC
+313 VAASFTDTKKLC

-354 TNQVILTAKNDLV
+354 TNQLLLTAKADV
-367 SLLPRELDVK
+367 VALLPKDLDVK
-377 DLELQSDIPEEVAAP
+377 ELELVEDIPEEVKAP
-392 IKAGD
+392 VKAGD
-397 TIGSVTYTYDGRD
+397 PIGTATYRYNGTD

-420 DISRSTRACS
+420 DISRSTVLFYADKLS
-430 TRTSSARSSR
+430 TFFQSMVFKILLLAAAAFFILHIFTHILFGGVRRR
-440 ASCSR
+440 RNRRKMRSR
-445 YCCSPPQPS
+445 YND
-454 SCCISLRALSLA
+454 
-466 VSAAADGAVPPARA
+466 ADY
-480 ITTAPISAATEN
+480 
-492 KQKQKDRALFPGSVL
+492 Q
-507 CFLALFVEVC
+507 
-517 YNADKDTSVSPRHC
+517 
-531 FQQTAGGRPL
+531 
-541 PSRRGVL
+541 RR
-548 RMGKKLLSLL
+548 RRRK
-558 RVLSIRVIRASSI
+558 
-571 YAK
+571 

>member
-1 MTNEIFRRL
+1 MKIKEFFLRRL
-10 SALALSLALLLNAA
+10 GAAALALTLLMNAA
-24 PLPQAFAVED
+24 PLSAYAVNDSEGD
-34 DTDASS
+34 GASAS
-40 SDSADSTDTADK
+40 DSTDN
-52 TAVTTADSDPTV
+52 TAVTTADNDSSV
-64 TAAAANAPALD
+64 TALASNSPALD
-75 ATAALLVSPESD
+75 ATAALLVSPDSG
-87 MVLYEKN
+87 MVLYSKN
-94 ADEKRY
+94 ADQKRY

-111 LTLENVSDL
+111 LTLENVSNLDET
-120 SVVVTAEASD
+120 VTSEAVD
-130 FENVTSDSSN
+130 FENVTADSSN
-140 AGIKVG
+140 AGILLG
-146 EQVTVKD
+146 EQVTVRD

-182 DMMNERAAE
+182 DMMNDRAAE

-197 HFCNPCGLHEDDHYT
+197 HFCNPCGLHEEDHYT

-227 ATFRDIVST
+227 VTFRDIVST

-250 IILTT
+250 IIYTT

-299 VVLGCSSSSKEYPT
+299 VVLGCSDSSKEYPS
-313 VAASFTDTKSLC
+313 VAASFTDTKKLC

-354 TNQVILTAKNDLV
+354 TNQLLLTAKADV
-367 SLLPRELDVK
+367 VALLPKDLDVK
-377 DLELQSDIPEEVAAP
+377 ALELVEDIPEEVKAP
-392 IKAGD
+392 VKAGD
-397 TIGSVTYTYDGRD
+397 PIGTATYRYNGTD

-420 DISRSTRACS
+420 DISRSTVLFYADKLS
-430 TRTSSARSSR
+430 TFFQSTVFKILLLAAAAFFILHIFTGLVFGGVRRRRRRRSSR
-440 ASCSR
+440 SR
-445 YCCSPPQPS
+445 YNDSTYQ
-454 SCCISLRALSLA
+454 R
-466 VSAAADGAVPPARA
+466 
-480 ITTAPISAATEN
+480 
-492 KQKQKDRALFPGSVL
+492 
-507 CFLALFVEVC
+507 
-517 YNADKDTSVSPRHC
+517 RH
-531 FQQTAGGRPL
+531 R
-541 PSRRGVL
+541 
-548 RMGKKLLSLL
+548 K
-558 RVLSIRVIRASSI
+558 
-571 YAK
+571 

>member
-1 MTNEIFRRL
+1 MKIKEFFLRRL
-10 SALALSLALLLNAA
+10 GAAALALTLLMNAA
-24 PLPQAFAVED
+24 PLSAYAVNDSEGD
-34 DTDASS
+34 GASTS
-40 SDSADSTDTADK
+40 DSTDN
-52 TAVTTADSDPTV
+52 TAVTTADNDSSV
-64 TAAAANAPALD
+64 TALASNSPALD
-75 ATAALLVSPESD
+75 ATAALLVSPDSG
-87 MVLYEKN
+87 MVLYSKN
-94 ADEKRY
+94 ADQKRY

-120 SVVVTAEASD
+120 SAVVTAEASD
-130 FENVTSDSSN
+130 FENVTADSSN
-140 AGIKVG
+140 AGILLG
-146 EQVTVKD
+146 EQVTVRD

-182 DMMNERAAE
+182 DMMNDRAAE

-222 EAMKD
+222 EAMTD
-227 ATFRDIVST
+227 VTFRDIVST

-250 IILTT
+250 IIYTT

-299 VVLGCSSSSKEYPT
+299 VVLGCSDSSKEYPS
-313 VAASFTDTKSLC
+313 VAASFTDTKKLC

-354 TNQVILTAKNDLV
+354 TNQLLLTAKADV
-367 SLLPRELDVK
+367 VALLPKDLDVK
-377 DLELQSDIPEEVAAP
+377 ALELVEDIPDEVKAP
-392 IKAGD
+392 VKAGD
-397 TIGSVTYTYDGRD
+397 PIGTATYRYNGTD

-420 DISRSTRACS
+420 DISRSTVLFYADKLS
-430 TRTSSARSSR
+430 TFFQSMVFKILLLAAAAFFLLHIFTGLVFGGVRRRRRRRSSR
-440 ASCSR
+440 SR
-445 YCCSPPQPS
+445 YNDSTYQ
-454 SCCISLRALSLA
+454 R
-466 VSAAADGAVPPARA
+466 
-480 ITTAPISAATEN
+480 
-492 KQKQKDRALFPGSVL
+492 
-507 CFLALFVEVC
+507 
-517 YNADKDTSVSPRHC
+517 RH
-531 FQQTAGGRPL
+531 R
-541 PSRRGVL
+541 
-548 RMGKKLLSLL
+548 K
-558 RVLSIRVIRASSI
+558 
-571 YAK
+571 

>member
-1 MTNEIFRRL
+1 MKIKDIFLRRL
-10 SALALSLALLLNAA
+10 GAAALALTLLMNAA
-24 PLPQAFAVED
+24 PLSAYAVNDSEGD
-34 DTDASS
+34 GASTS
-40 SDSADSTDTADK
+40 DSTDN
-52 TAVTTADSDPTV
+52 TAVTTADNDSSV
-64 TAAAANAPALD
+64 TALASNSPALD
-75 ATAALLVSPESD
+75 ATAALLVSPDSG
-87 MVLYEKN
+87 MVLYSKN
-94 ADEKRY
+94 ADQKRY

-111 LTLENVSDL
+111 LTLENVSNLDET
-120 SVVVTAEASD
+120 VTSEAVD
-130 FENVTSDSSN
+130 FENVTADSSN
-140 AGIKVG
+140 AGILLG
-146 EQVTVKD
+146 EQVTGRD

-182 DMMNERAAE
+182 DMMNDRAAE

-197 HFCNPCGLHEDDHYT
+197 HFCNPCGLHEEDHYT
-212 TAHDLYLIAK
+212 TAYDLYLIAK

-227 ATFRDIVST
+227 VTFRDIVST

-250 IILTT
+250 IIYTT

-299 VVLGCSSSSKEYPT
+299 VVLGCSDSSKEYPS
-313 VAASFTDTKSLC
+313 VAASFTDTKKLC

-354 TNQVILTAKNDLV
+354 TNQLLLTAKADV
-367 SLLPRELDVK
+367 VALLPKDLDVK
-377 DLELQSDIPEEVAAP
+377 ALELVEDIPEEVKAP
-392 IKAGD
+392 VKAGD
-397 TIGSVTYTYDGRD
+397 PIGTATYRYNGTD

-420 DISRSTRACS
+420 DISRSTVLFYADKLS
-430 TRTSSARSSR
+430 TFFQSMVFKILLLAAAAFFILHIFTHILFGGVRRRRRRRSSR
-440 ASCSR
+440 SR
-445 YCCSPPQPS
+445 YNDSTYQ
-454 SCCISLRALSLA
+454 R
-466 VSAAADGAVPPARA
+466 
-480 ITTAPISAATEN
+480 
-492 KQKQKDRALFPGSVL
+492 
-507 CFLALFVEVC
+507 
-517 YNADKDTSVSPRHC
+517 RH
-531 FQQTAGGRPL
+531 R
-541 PSRRGVL
+541 
-548 RMGKKLLSLL
+548 K
-558 RVLSIRVIRASSI
+558 
-571 YAK
+571 

>member
-1 MTNEIFRRL
+1 MKIKDIFLRRL
-10 SALALSLALLLNAA
+10 GAAALALTLLMNAA
-24 PLPQAFAVED
+24 PLSAYAVNDSEGD
-34 DTDASS
+34 GASAS
-40 SDSADSTDTADK
+40 DSTDN
-52 TAVTTADSDPTV
+52 TAVTTADNDSSV
-64 TAAAANAPALD
+64 TALASNSPALD
-75 ATAALLVSPESD
+75 ATAALLVSPDSG
-87 MVLYEKN
+87 MVLYSKN
-94 ADEKRY
+94 ADQKRY

-111 LTLENVSDL
+111 LTLENVSNLDET
-120 SVVVTAEASD
+120 VTSEAVD
-130 FENVTSDSSN
+130 FENVTADSSN
-140 AGIKVG
+140 AGILLG
-146 EQVTVKD
+146 EQVTVRD

-182 DMMNERAAE
+182 DMMNDRAAE

-197 HFCNPCGLHEDDHYT
+197 HFCNPCGLHEEDHYT

-227 ATFRDIVST
+227 VTFRDIVST

-250 IILTT
+250 IIYTT

-262 FQPWSYANCLGIK
+262 FQPWSYANCVGIK

-299 VVLGCSSSSKEYPT
+299 VVLGCSDSSKEYPS
-313 VAASFTDTKSLC
+313 VAASFTDTKKLC

-354 TNQVILTAKNDLV
+354 TNQLLLTAKADV
-367 SLLPRELDVK
+367 VALLPKDLDVK
-377 DLELQSDIPEEVAAP
+377 ELELVEDIPEEVKAP
-392 IKAGD
+392 VKAGD
-397 TIGSVTYTYDGRD
+397 PIGTATYRYNGTD

-420 DISRSTRACS
+420 DISRSTVLFYADKLS
-430 TRTSSARSSR
+430 TFFQSMVFKILLLAAAAFFILHIFTGLVFGGVRRR
-440 ASCSR
+440 RRRRKMRSR
-445 YCCSPPQPS
+445 YND
-454 SCCISLRALSLA
+454 
-466 VSAAADGAVPPARA
+466 ADY
-480 ITTAPISAATEN
+480 
-492 KQKQKDRALFPGSVL
+492 Q
-507 CFLALFVEVC
+507 
-517 YNADKDTSVSPRHC
+517 
-531 FQQTAGGRPL
+531 
-541 PSRRGVL
+541 RR
-548 RMGKKLLSLL
+548 RRRK
-558 RVLSIRVIRASSI
+558 
-571 YAK
+571 

>member
-1 MTNEIFRRL
+1 MKIKDIFLRRL
-10 SALALSLALLLNAA
+10 GAAALALTLLMNAA
-24 PLPQAFAVED
+24 PLSAYAVNDSEGD
-34 DTDASS
+34 GASAS
-40 SDSADSTDTADK
+40 DSTDN
-52 TAVTTADSDPTV
+52 TAVTTADNDSSV
-64 TAAAANAPALD
+64 TALASNSPALD
-75 ATAALLVSPESD
+75 ATAALLVSPDSG
-87 MVLYEKN
+87 MVLYSKN
-94 ADEKRY
+94 ADQKRY

-111 LTLENVSDL
+111 LTLENVSNLDET
-120 SVVVTAEASD
+120 VTSEAVD
-130 FENVTSDSSN
+130 FENVTADSSN
-140 AGIKVG
+140 AGILLG
-146 EQVTVKD
+146 EQVTVRD

-182 DMMNERAAE
+182 DMMNDRAAE

-197 HFCNPCGLHEDDHYT
+197 HFCNPCGLHEEDHYT

-227 ATFRDIVST
+227 VTFRDIVST

-250 IILTT
+250 IIYTT

-299 VVLGCSSSSKEYPT
+299 VVLGCSDSSKEYPS
-313 VAASFTDTKSLC
+313 VAASFTDTKKLC

-354 TNQVILTAKNDLV
+354 TNQLLLTAKADV
-367 SLLPRELDVK
+367 VALLPKDLDVK
-377 DLELQSDIPEEVAAP
+377 TLELVEDIPEEVKAP
-392 IKAGD
+392 VKAGD
-397 TIGSVTYTYDGRD
+397 PIGTATYRYNGTD

-420 DISRSTRACS
+420 DISRSTVLFYADKLS
-430 TRTSSARSSR
+430 TFFQSMVFKILLLAAAAFFILHIFTHILFGGVRRR
-440 ASCSR
+440 RNRRKMRSR
-445 YCCSPPQPS
+445 YND
-454 SCCISLRALSLA
+454 
-466 VSAAADGAVPPARA
+466 ADY
-480 ITTAPISAATEN
+480 
-492 KQKQKDRALFPGSVL
+492 Q
-507 CFLALFVEVC
+507 
-517 YNADKDTSVSPRHC
+517 
-531 FQQTAGGRPL
+531 
-541 PSRRGVL
+541 RR
-548 RMGKKLLSLL
+548 RRRK
-558 RVLSIRVIRASSI
+558 
-571 YAK
+571 

>member
-1 MTNEIFRRL
+1 MNIKDIFLRRL
-10 SALALSLALLLNAA
+10 GAAALALTLLMNAA
-24 PLPQAFAVED
+24 PLSAYAVNDSEGD
-34 DTDASS
+34 GASAS
-40 SDSADSTDTADK
+40 DSTDN
-52 TAVTTADSDPTV
+52 TAVTTADNDSSV
-64 TAAAANAPALD
+64 TALASNSPALD
-75 ATAALLVSPESD
+75 ATAALLVSPDSG
-87 MVLYEKN
+87 MVLYSKN
-94 ADEKRY
+94 ADQKRY

-111 LTLENVSDL
+111 LTLENVSNLDET
-120 SVVVTAEASD
+120 VTSEAVD
-130 FENVTSDSSN
+130 FENVTADSSN
-140 AGIKVG
+140 AGILLG
-146 EQVTVKD
+146 EQVTVRD

-182 DMMNERAAE
+182 DMMNDRAAE

-197 HFCNPCGLHEDDHYT
+197 HFCNPCGLHEEDHYT
-212 TAHDLYLIAK
+212 TAYDLYLIAK

-227 ATFRDIVST
+227 VTFRDIVST

-250 IILTT
+250 IIYTT

-299 VVLGCSSSSKEYPT
+299 VVLGCSDSSKEYPS
-313 VAASFTDTKSLC
+313 VAASFTDTKKLC

-354 TNQVILTAKNDLV
+354 TNQLLLTAKADV
-367 SLLPRELDVK
+367 VALLPKDLDVK
-377 DLELQSDIPEEVAAP
+377 ELELVEDIPEEVKAP
-392 IKAGD
+392 VKAGD
-397 TIGSVTYTYDGRD
+397 PIGTATYRYNGTD

-420 DISRSTRACS
+420 DISRSTVLFYADKLS
-430 TRTSSARSSR
+430 TFFQSMVFKILLLAAAAFFILHIFTHILFGGVRRRRRRRSSR
-440 ASCSR
+440 SR
-445 YCCSPPQPS
+445 YNDSTYQ
-454 SCCISLRALSLA
+454 R
-466 VSAAADGAVPPARA
+466 
-480 ITTAPISAATEN
+480 
-492 KQKQKDRALFPGSVL
+492 
-507 CFLALFVEVC
+507 
-517 YNADKDTSVSPRHC
+517 RH
-531 FQQTAGGRPL
+531 R
-541 PSRRGVL
+541 
-548 RMGKKLLSLL
+548 K
-558 RVLSIRVIRASSI
+558 
-571 YAK
+571 

>member
-1 MTNEIFRRL
+1 MKNEILRRL
-10 SALALSLALLLNAA
+10 SALALGLALLLNAA

-40 SDSADSTDTADK
+40 SDSADSTDTTDK
-52 TAVTTADSDPTV
+52 TVVTTADSDPTV

-120 SVVVTAEASD
+120 SAVVTAEASD
-130 FENVTSDSSN
+130 FENVTADSSN
-140 AGIKVG
+140 AGIKLG

-164 EAAYMLARHVG
+164 EAAYMLARHVS

-212 TAHDLYLIAK
+212 TAHDLYRIAK
-222 EAMKD
+222 QAMKD

-313 VAASFTDTKSLC
+313 IAASFTDTKSLC
-325 QWGFEN
+325 QWGFKN

-354 TNQVILTAKNDLV
+354 TNQVILIAKNDLV
-367 SLLPRELDVK
+367 SLLPKELDVK

-397 TIGSVTYTYDGRD
+397 TIGSVTYT
-410 YGTVELVALN
+410 
-420 DISRSTRACS
+420 
-430 TRTSSARSSR
+430 
-440 ASCSR
+440 
-445 YCCSPPQPS
+445 
-454 SCCISLRALSLA
+454 
-466 VSAAADGAVPPARA
+466 
-480 ITTAPISAATEN
+480 
-492 KQKQKDRALFPGSVL
+492 
-507 CFLALFVEVC
+507 
-517 YNADKDTSVSPRHC
+517 
-531 FQQTAGGRPL
+531 
-541 PSRRGVL
+541 
-548 RMGKKLLSLL
+548 
-558 RVLSIRVIRASSI
+558 
-571 YAK
+571 

>member
-1 MTNEIFRRL
+1 MKIKDIFLRRL
-10 SALALSLALLLNAA
+10 GAAALALTLLMNAA
-24 PLPQAFAVED
+24 PLSAYAVNDSEGD
-34 DTDASS
+34 GASAS
-40 SDSADSTDTADK
+40 DSTDN
-52 TAVTTADSDPTV
+52 TAVTTADNDSSV
-64 TAAAANAPALD
+64 TALASNSPALD
-75 ATAALLVSPESD
+75 ATAALLVSPDSG
-87 MVLYEKN
+87 MVLYSKN
-94 ADEKRY
+94 ADQKRY

-111 LTLENVSDL
+111 LTLENVSNLDET
-120 SVVVTAEASD
+120 VTSEAVD
-130 FENVTSDSSN
+130 FENVTADSSN
-140 AGIKVG
+140 AGILLG
-146 EQVTVKD
+146 EQVTVRD

-182 DMMNERAAE
+182 DMMNDRAAE

-197 HFCNPCGLHEDDHYT
+197 HFCNPCGLHEEDHYT
-212 TAHDLYLIAK
+212 TAYDLYLIAK

-227 ATFRDIVST
+227 VTFRDIVST

-250 IILTT
+250 IIYTT

-299 VVLGCSSSSKEYPT
+299 VVLGCSDSSKEYPS
-313 VAASFTDTKSLC
+313 VAASFTDTKKLC

-354 TNQVILTAKNDLV
+354 TNQLLLTAKADV
-367 SLLPRELDVK
+367 VALLPKDLDVK
-377 DLELQSDIPEEVAAP
+377 ALELVEDIPDEVKAP
-392 IKAGD
+392 VKAGD
-397 TIGSVTYTYDGRD
+397 PIGTATYRYNGTD

-420 DISRSTRACS
+420 DISRSTVLFYADKLS
-430 TRTSSARSSR
+430 TFFQSMVFKILLLAAAAFFILHIFTHILFGGVRRR
-440 ASCSR
+440 RNRRKMRSR
-445 YCCSPPQPS
+445 YND
-454 SCCISLRALSLA
+454 
-466 VSAAADGAVPPARA
+466 ADY
-480 ITTAPISAATEN
+480 
-492 KQKQKDRALFPGSVL
+492 Q
-507 CFLALFVEVC
+507 
-517 YNADKDTSVSPRHC
+517 
-531 FQQTAGGRPL
+531 
-541 PSRRGVL
+541 RR
-548 RMGKKLLSLL
+548 RRRK
-558 RVLSIRVIRASSI
+558 
-571 YAK
+571 

>member
-1 MTNEIFRRL
+1 MKIKEFFLRRL
-10 SALALSLALLLNAA
+10 GAAALALTLLMNAA
-24 PLPQAFAVED
+24 PLSAYAVNDSEGD
-34 DTDASS
+34 GASTS
-40 SDSADSTDTADK
+40 DSTDN
-52 TAVTTADSDPTV
+52 TAVTTADNDSSV
-64 TAAAANAPALD
+64 TALASNSPALD
-75 ATAALLVSPESD
+75 ATTALLVSPDSG
-87 MVLYEKN
+87 MVLYSKN
-94 ADEKRY
+94 ADQKRY

-111 LTLENVSDL
+111 LTLENVSNLDET
-120 SVVVTAEASD
+120 VTSEAVD
-130 FENVTSDSSN
+130 FENVTADSSN
-140 AGIKVG
+140 AGILLG
-146 EQVTVKD
+146 EQVTVRD

-182 DMMNERAAE
+182 DMMNDRAAE

-197 HFCNPCGLHEDDHYT
+197 HFCNPCGLHEEDHYT

-222 EAMKD
+222 EAMTD
-227 ATFRDIVST
+227 VTFRDIVST

-250 IILTT
+250 IIYTT

-299 VVLGCSSSSKEYPT
+299 VVLGCSDSSKEYPS
-313 VAASFTDTKSLC
+313 VAASFTDTKKLC

-354 TNQVILTAKNDLV
+354 TNQLLLTAKADV
-367 SLLPRELDVK
+367 VALLPKDLDVK
-377 DLELQSDIPEEVAAP
+377 ALELVEDIPEEVKAP
-392 IKAGD
+392 VKAGD
-397 TIGSVTYTYDGRD
+397 PIGTATYRYNGTD

-420 DISRSTRACS
+420 DISRSTVLFYADKLS
-430 TRTSSARSSR
+430 TFFQSMVFKILLLAAAAFFILHIFTGLVFGGVRRRRRRRSSR
-440 ASCSR
+440 SR
-445 YCCSPPQPS
+445 YNDSTYQ
-454 SCCISLRALSLA
+454 R
-466 VSAAADGAVPPARA
+466 
-480 ITTAPISAATEN
+480 
-492 KQKQKDRALFPGSVL
+492 
-507 CFLALFVEVC
+507 
-517 YNADKDTSVSPRHC
+517 RH
-531 FQQTAGGRPL
+531 R
-541 PSRRGVL
+541 
-548 RMGKKLLSLL
+548 K
-558 RVLSIRVIRASSI
+558 
-571 YAK
+571 

>member
-1 MTNEIFRRL
+1 MKIKDIFLRRL
-10 SALALSLALLLNAA
+10 GAAALALTLLMNAA
-24 PLPQAFAVED
+24 PLSAYAVNDSEGD
-34 DTDASS
+34 GASAS
-40 SDSADSTDTADK
+40 DSTDN
-52 TAVTTADSDPTV
+52 TAVTTADNDSSV
-64 TAAAANAPALD
+64 TALASNSPALD
-75 ATAALLVSPESD
+75 ATAALLVSPDSG
-87 MVLYEKN
+87 MVLYSKN
-94 ADEKRY
+94 ADQKRY

-111 LTLENVSDL
+111 LTLENVSNLDET
-120 SVVVTAEASD
+120 VTSEAVD
-130 FENVTSDSSN
+130 FENVTADSSN
-140 AGIKVG
+140 AGILLG
-146 EQVTVKD
+146 EQVTVRD

-182 DMMNERAAE
+182 DMMNDRAAE

-197 HFCNPCGLHEDDHYT
+197 HFCNPCGLHEEDHYT

-222 EAMKD
+222 EAMTD
-227 ATFRDIVST
+227 VTFRDIVST

-250 IILTT
+250 IIYTT

-299 VVLGCSSSSKEYPT
+299 VVLGCSDSSKEYPS
-313 VAASFTDTKSLC
+313 VAASFTDTKKLC

-354 TNQVILTAKNDLV
+354 TNQLLLTAKADV
-367 SLLPRELDVK
+367 VALLPKDLDVK
-377 DLELQSDIPEEVAAP
+377 ELELVEDIPEEVKAP
-392 IKAGD
+392 VKAGD
-397 TIGSVTYTYDGRD
+397 PIGTATYRYNGTD

-420 DISRSTRACS
+420 DISRSTVLFYADKLS
-430 TRTSSARSSR
+430 TFFQSMVFKILLLAAAAFFILHIFTHILFGGVRRR
-440 ASCSR
+440 RNRRKMRSR
-445 YCCSPPQPS
+445 YND
-454 SCCISLRALSLA
+454 
-466 VSAAADGAVPPARA
+466 ADY
-480 ITTAPISAATEN
+480 
-492 KQKQKDRALFPGSVL
+492 Q
-507 CFLALFVEVC
+507 
-517 YNADKDTSVSPRHC
+517 
-531 FQQTAGGRPL
+531 
-541 PSRRGVL
+541 RR
-548 RMGKKLLSLL
+548 RRRK
-558 RVLSIRVIRASSI
+558 
-571 YAK
+571 

>member
-1 MTNEIFRRL
+1 MKIKDIFLRRL
-10 SALALSLALLLNAA
+10 GAAALALTLLMNAA
-24 PLPQAFAVED
+24 PLSAYAVNDSEGD
-34 DTDASS
+34 GASTS
-40 SDSADSTDTADK
+40 DSTDN
-52 TAVTTADSDPTV
+52 TAVTTADNDSSV
-64 TAAAANAPALD
+64 TALASNSPALD
-75 ATAALLVSPESD
+75 ATAALLVSPDSG
-87 MVLYEKN
+87 MVLYSKN
-94 ADEKRY
+94 ADQKRY

-111 LTLENVSDL
+111 LTLENVSNLDET
-120 SVVVTAEASD
+120 VTSEAVD
-130 FENVTSDSSN
+130 FENVTADSSN
-140 AGIKVG
+140 AGILLG
-146 EQVTVKD
+146 EQVTVRD

-182 DMMNERAAE
+182 DMMNDRAAE

-197 HFCNPCGLHEDDHYT
+197 HFCNPCGLHEEDHYT
-212 TAHDLYLIAK
+212 TAYDLYRIAK

-227 ATFRDIVST
+227 VTFRDIVST

-250 IILTT
+250 IIYTT

-299 VVLGCSSSSKEYPT
+299 VVLGCSNSSKEYPS
-313 VAASFTDTKSLC
+313 VAASFTDTKKLC

-354 TNQVILTAKNDLV
+354 TNQLLLTAKADV
-367 SLLPRELDVK
+367 VALLPKDLDVK
-377 DLELQSDIPEEVAAP
+377 ALELVEDIPEEVKAP
-392 IKAGD
+392 VKAGD
-397 TIGSVTYTYDGRD
+397 PIGTATYRYNGTD

-420 DISRSTRACS
+420 DISRSTVLFYADKLS
-430 TRTSSARSSR
+430 TFFQSMVFKILLLAAAAFFILHIFTHILFGGVRRR
-440 ASCSR
+440 RNRRKMRSR
-445 YCCSPPQPS
+445 YND
-454 SCCISLRALSLA
+454 
-466 VSAAADGAVPPARA
+466 ADY
-480 ITTAPISAATEN
+480 
-492 KQKQKDRALFPGSVL
+492 Q
-507 CFLALFVEVC
+507 
-517 YNADKDTSVSPRHC
+517 
-531 FQQTAGGRPL
+531 
-541 PSRRGVL
+541 RR
-548 RMGKKLLSLL
+548 RRRK
-558 RVLSIRVIRASSI
+558 
-571 YAK
+571 

>member
-1 MTNEIFRRL
+1 MKIKDIFLRRL
-10 SALALSLALLLNAA
+10 GAAALALTLLTNAA
-24 PLPQAFAVED
+24 PLSAYAVNDSEGD
-34 DTDASS
+34 GASTS
-40 SDSADSTDTADK
+40 DSTDN
-52 TAVTTADSDPTV
+52 TAVTTADNDSSV
-64 TAAAANAPALD
+64 TALASNSPALG
-75 ATAALLVSPESD
+75 ATAALLVSPDSG
-87 MVLYEKN
+87 MVLYSKN
-94 ADEKRY
+94 ADQKHY

-111 LTLENVSDL
+111 LTLENVSNLDET
-120 SVVVTAEASD
+120 VTSEAVD
-130 FENVTSDSSN
+130 FENVTADSSN
-140 AGIKVG
+140 AGILLG
-146 EQVTVKD
+146 EQVTVRD

-182 DMMNERAAE
+182 DMMNDRAAE

-197 HFCNPCGLHEDDHYT
+197 HFCNPCGLHEEDHYT
-212 TAHDLYLIAK
+212 TAYDLYRIAK

-227 ATFRDIVST
+227 VTFRDIVST

-250 IILTT
+250 IIYTT

-299 VVLGCSSSSKEYPT
+299 VVLGCSDSSKEYPS
-313 VAASFTDTKSLC
+313 VAASFTDTKKLC

-354 TNQVILTAKNDLV
+354 TNQLLLTAKADV
-367 SLLPRELDVK
+367 VALLPKDLDVK
-377 DLELQSDIPEEVAAP
+377 ALELVEDIPEEVKAP
-392 IKAGD
+392 VKAGD
-397 TIGSVTYTYDGRD
+397 PIGTATYRYNGTD

-420 DISRSTRACS
+420 DISRSTVLFYADKLS
-430 TRTSSARSSR
+430 TFFQSMVFKILLLAAAAFFILHIFTHILFGGVRRR
-440 ASCSR
+440 RNRRKMRSR
-445 YCCSPPQPS
+445 YND
-454 SCCISLRALSLA
+454 
-466 VSAAADGAVPPARA
+466 ADY
-480 ITTAPISAATEN
+480 
-492 KQKQKDRALFPGSVL
+492 Q
-507 CFLALFVEVC
+507 
-517 YNADKDTSVSPRHC
+517 
-531 FQQTAGGRPL
+531 
-541 PSRRGVL
+541 RR
-548 RMGKKLLSLL
+548 RRRK
-558 RVLSIRVIRASSI
+558 
-571 YAK
+571 

>member
-1 MTNEIFRRL
+1 MKNKEFFLRRL
-10 SALALSLALLLNAA
+10 GAAALALTLLMNAA
-24 PLPQAFAVED
+24 PLSAYAVNDSEGD
-34 DTDASS
+34 GASTS
-40 SDSADSTDTADK
+40 DSTDN
-52 TAVTTADSDPTV
+52 TAVTTADNDSSV
-64 TAAAANAPALD
+64 TALASNSPALD
-75 ATAALLVSPESD
+75 ATAALLVSPDSG
-87 MVLYEKN
+87 MVLYSKN
-94 ADEKRY
+94 ADQKRY

-111 LTLENVSDL
+111 LTLENVSNLDET
-120 SVVVTAEASD
+120 VTSEAVD
-130 FENVTSDSSN
+130 FENVTADSSN
-140 AGIKVG
+140 AGILLG
-146 EQVTVKD
+146 EQVTVRD

-182 DMMNERAAE
+182 DMMNDRAAE

-197 HFCNPCGLHEDDHYT
+197 HFCNPCGLHEEDHYT

-227 ATFRDIVST
+227 VTFRDIVST

-250 IILTT
+250 IIYTT

-299 VVLGCSSSSKEYPT
+299 VVLGCSDSSKEYPS
-313 VAASFTDTKSLC
+313 VAASFTDTKKLC

-354 TNQVILTAKNDLV
+354 TNQLLLTAKADV
-367 SLLPRELDVK
+367 VALLPKDLDVK
-377 DLELQSDIPEEVAAP
+377 ALELVEDIPEEVKAP
-392 IKAGD
+392 VKAGD
-397 TIGSVTYTYDGRD
+397 PIGTATYRYNGTD

-420 DISRSTRACS
+420 DISRSTVLFYADKLS
-430 TRTSSARSSR
+430 TFFQSMVFKILLLAAAAFFILHIFTGLVFGGVRRRRRRRSSR
-440 ASCSR
+440 SR
-445 YCCSPPQPS
+445 YNDSTYQ
-454 SCCISLRALSLA
+454 R
-466 VSAAADGAVPPARA
+466 
-480 ITTAPISAATEN
+480 
-492 KQKQKDRALFPGSVL
+492 
-507 CFLALFVEVC
+507 
-517 YNADKDTSVSPRHC
+517 RH
-531 FQQTAGGRPL
+531 R
-541 PSRRGVL
+541 
-548 RMGKKLLSLL
+548 K
-558 RVLSIRVIRASSI
+558 
-571 YAK
+571 

>member
-1 MTNEIFRRL
+1 MKNKDIFLRRL
-10 SALALSLALLLNAA
+10 GAAALALTLLMNAA
-24 PLPQAFAVED
+24 PLSAYAVNDSEGD
-34 DTDASS
+34 GATAS
-40 SDSADSTDTADK
+40 DSTDN
-52 TAVTTADSDPTV
+52 TAVTTADNDSSV
-64 TAAAANAPALD
+64 TALASNSPALD
-75 ATAALLVSPESD
+75 ATAALLVSPDSG
-87 MVLYEKN
+87 MVLYSKN
-94 ADEKRY
+94 ADQKRY

-111 LTLENVSDL
+111 LTLENVSNLDET
-120 SVVVTAEASD
+120 VTSEAVD
-130 FENVTSDSSN
+130 FENVTADSSN
-140 AGIKVG
+140 AGILLG
-146 EQVTVKD
+146 EQVTVRD

-182 DMMNERAAE
+182 DMMNDRAAE

-197 HFCNPCGLHEDDHYT
+197 HFCNPCGLHEEDHYT

-227 ATFRDIVST
+227 VTFRDIVST

-250 IILTT
+250 IIYTT

-299 VVLGCSSSSKEYPT
+299 VVLGCSDSSKEYPS
-313 VAASFTDTKSLC
+313 VAASFTDTKKLC

-354 TNQVILTAKNDLV
+354 TNQLLLTAKADV
-367 SLLPRELDVK
+367 VALLPRDLDVK
-377 DLELQSDIPEEVAAP
+377 ALELVEDIPEEVKAP
-392 IKAGD
+392 VKAGD
-397 TIGSVTYTYDGRD
+397 PIGTATYRYNGTD

-420 DISRSTRACS
+420 DISRSTVLFYADKLS
-430 TRTSSARSSR
+430 TFFQSMVFKILLLAAAAFFILHIFTHILFGGVRRR
-440 ASCSR
+440 RNRRKMRSR
-445 YCCSPPQPS
+445 YND
-454 SCCISLRALSLA
+454 
-466 VSAAADGAVPPARA
+466 ADY
-480 ITTAPISAATEN
+480 
-492 KQKQKDRALFPGSVL
+492 Q
-507 CFLALFVEVC
+507 
-517 YNADKDTSVSPRHC
+517 
-531 FQQTAGGRPL
+531 
-541 PSRRGVL
+541 RR
-548 RMGKKLLSLL
+548 RRRK
-558 RVLSIRVIRASSI
+558 
-571 YAK
+571 